1 MNKKVCGNC
10 GNYYDENIIQC
21 PFCGFQENNSGYNVP
36 NMFMDSNN
44 NAQVNNL
51 NNSFDK
57 FEGLNKINY
66 EYNADRPKSSII
78 MEQTE
83 ADPLMEEKLAKIN
96 KRNEQVKRRKK
107 KKKINGY
114 FSFLLLIQ
122 SMILLFIII
131 ISSINDLNI
140 PVLCHYSITSI
151 VLAIAFNF
159 SYRNKE
165 TGIFL
170 SIIASISM
178 ICMFIEGDYIS
189 AVIGVYILFYSF
201 AFLIKK

>member
-21 PFCGFQENNSGYNVP
+21 PFCGFQDNNGFNVQ
-36 NMFMDSNN
+36 NN
-44 NAQVNNL
+44 NMNNQ
-51 NNSFDK
+51 NNNYIDNSFDK

-66 EYNADRPKSSII
+66 EYNENSPKSSII
-78 MEQTE
+78 MEQSPI
-83 ADPLMEEKLAKIN
+83 DPKMEEKLEKIN
-96 KRNEQVKRRKK
+96 RRNEHLKRRKK

-114 FSFLLLIQ
+114 FNFLLLIQ

-140 PVLCHYSITSI
+140 PVLCHYAITSI
-151 VLAIAFNF
+151 VLAVAFNF

-165 TGIFL
+165 LGIYL
-170 SIIASISM
+170 SMMAAISM
-178 ICMFIEGDYIS
+178 ICMYIEGDYIS